1 MFGVYVYFVHLWLL
15 TDNVY
20 RMEAKNVNKRD
31 KGYGVLGICLMVGLI
46 VGAAVLAAAVKVAGA
61 EERVVSVKGLCEREV
76 KADNVIC
83 PFAYKEGGD
92 DLQQLYRTIERKN
105 ALIIKFLKEA
115 GIGEEEISIAAPKV
129 VDTRTEWSGSQNRY
143 AYIVTSVVTVCTDK
157 VDMIIN
163 LQSQQGELLQQGIAT
178 MSGWEFPT
186 VYSFTGLNEIKPS
199 MIETATKNA
208 RETAERFANDSGSR
222 LGKIKRATQG
232 QFSIT
237 DRDSNTPYMKNVRVV
252 TSVDYYLKD

>member
-1 MFGVYVYFVHLWLL
+1 MEEPKKERKISV
-15 TDNVY
+15 DN
-20 RMEAKNVNKRD
+20 E
-31 KGYGVLGICLMVGLI
+31 GLGCCLMVGLI
-46 VGAAVLAAAVKVAGA
+46 VGALLLGNAIRASRADD
-61 EERVVSVKGLCEREV
+61 RVVSVKGLCEREV
-76 KADNVIC
+76 KADKVIC

-92 DLQQLYRTIERKN
+92 NLQQLYRTIEEKN
-105 ALIIKFLKEA
+105 GVIIEFLKDA
-115 GIGEEEISIAAPKV
+115 GISEEEITIAAPKV

-157 VDMIIN
+157 VDEIIA
-163 LQSQQGELLQQGIAT
+163 LQSRQGELLQCGIAT
-178 MSGWEFPT
+178 AASWEYQT
-186 VYSFTGLNEIKPS
+186 VYSFTKLNEIKPA

-208 RETAERFANDSGSR
+208 RETAEKFAADSDSK

>member
-1 MFGVYVYFVHLWLL
+1 MEEPKKARKISV
-15 TDNVY
+15 DN
-20 RMEAKNVNKRD
+20 E
-31 KGYGVLGICLMVGLI
+31 GLGCCLMIGLV
-46 VGAAVLAAAVKVAGA
+46 VGALLLGNAIRASRADD
-61 EERVVSVKGLCEREV
+61 RVVSVKGLCEREV
-76 KADNVIC
+76 KADKVIC

-92 DLQQLYRTIERKN
+92 NLQQLYRTIEDKN
-105 ALIIKFLKEA
+105 GVIIEFLKDA
-115 GIGEEEISIAAPKV
+115 GISEEEITIAAPKV

-157 VDMIIN
+157 VDEIIA
-163 LQSQQGELLQQGIAT
+163 LQSRQGELLQRGIAT
-178 MSGWEFPT
+178 AASWEYQT
-186 VYSFTGLNEIKPS
+186 VYSFTKLNEIKPA

-208 RETAERFANDSGSR
+208 RETAEKFADDSDSK

>member
-1 MFGVYVYFVHLWLL
+1 
-15 TDNVY
+15 
-20 RMEAKNVNKRD
+20 METKNVNKSANNN
-31 KGYGVLGICLMVGLI
+31 VLGYCVMIGLVI
-46 VGAAVLAAAVKVAGA
+46 GALLLGNAIRVARA
-61 EERVVSVKGLCEREV
+61 DDRVVSVKGLCEREV

-92 DLQQLYRTIERKN
+92 DLQQLYKTIERKN
-105 ALIIKFLKEA
+105 GIIVDFLKAA
-115 GIGEEEISIAAPKV
+115 GISEEEISVAAPKV
-129 VDTRTEWSGSQNRY
+129 LDTRTEWSGSQNRY
-143 AYIVTSVVTVCTDK
+143 TYIVTSVVTVCTDK
-157 VDMIIN
+157 VDEIID

-178 MSGWEFPT
+178 TSGWEFPT
-186 VYSFTGLNEIKPS
+186 VYTFTKLNEIKPS

-208 RETAERFANDSGSR
+208 RETAEKFAADSDSR

>member
-1 MFGVYVYFVHLWLL
+1 MEEPKKERKISV
-15 TDNVY
+15 DN
-20 RMEAKNVNKRD
+20 
-31 KGYGVLGICLMVGLI
+31 GGLGCCLMVGLI
-46 VGAAVLAAAVKVAGA
+46 VGAVLLGNAIKASRADD
-61 EERVVSVKGLCEREV
+61 RVVSVKGLCEREV
-76 KADNVIC
+76 KADKVIC

-92 DLQQLYRTIERKN
+92 NLQQLYRTIEEKN
-105 ALIIKFLKEA
+105 GVIIEFLKDA
-115 GIGEEEISIAAPKV
+115 GISEEEITIAAPKV

-157 VDMIIN
+157 VDEIIA
-163 LQSQQGELLQQGIAT
+163 LQSRQGELLQRGIAT
-178 MSGWEFPT
+178 AASWEYQT
-186 VYSFTGLNEIKPS
+186 VYSFTGLNEIKPA

-208 RETAERFANDSGSR
+208 RETAEKFAADSDSK

>member
-1 MFGVYVYFVHLWLL
+1 
-15 TDNVY
+15 
-20 RMEAKNVNKRD
+20 MEEKNVGKQ
-31 KGYGVLGICLMVGLI
+31 GHGSYLGLGCCLMVGLI
-46 VGAAVLAAAVKVAGA
+46 GGASLLGNAIEAAGSDD
-61 EERVVSVKGLCEREV
+61 RVVSVKGLCEREV

-92 DLQQLYRTIERKN
+92 DLQQLYRVIESKN
-105 ALIIKFLKEA
+105 GIIIDFLKEA
-115 GIGEEEISIAAPKV
+115 GIGDEEISVAAPKV

-157 VDMIIN
+157 VDEIIR
-163 LQSQQGELLQQGIAT
+163 LQSEQGALLQQGIAT
-178 MSGWEFPT
+178 TSGWEFPT
-186 VYSFTGLNEIKPS
+186 VYSFTKLNDIKPS

-208 RETAERFANDSGSR
+208 RETAEKFAADSESK

-232 QFSIT
+232 QFTIT
-237 DRDSNTPYMKNVRVV
+237 ERDSNTPYMKNVRVV

>member
-1 MFGVYVYFVHLWLL
+1 MDLNRRQERGS
-15 TDNVY
+15 
-20 RMEAKNVNKRD
+20 EA
-31 KGYGVLGICLMVGLI
+31 LGCFLMIGLI
-46 VGAAVLAAAVKVAGA
+46 VGAVLLGNAIKAARADD
-61 EERVVSVKGLCEREV
+61 RVVSVKGLCEREV
-76 KADNVIC
+76 KADNVIS

-105 ALIIKFLKEA
+105 AIIINFLKAA
-115 GIGEEEISIAAPKV
+115 GISEEEISIAAPKV

-157 VDMIIN
+157 VDTIIA

-178 MSGWEFPT
+178 TSGWEYPT
-186 VYSFTGLNEIKPS
+186 IYSFTKLNEIKPS

-208 RETAERFANDSGSR
+208 RETAEKFAADSESR

>member
-1 MFGVYVYFVHLWLL
+1 MEELKKERKISV
-15 TDNVY
+15 DN
-20 RMEAKNVNKRD
+20 E
-31 KGYGVLGICLMVGLI
+31 GLGCCLMIGLV
-46 VGAAVLAAAVKVAGA
+46 VGALLLGNAIRASRADD
-61 EERVVSVKGLCEREV
+61 RVVSVKGLCEREV
-76 KADNVIC
+76 KADKVIC

-92 DLQQLYRTIERKN
+92 NLQQLYRTIEEKN
-105 ALIIKFLKEA
+105 GVIIEFLKDA
-115 GIGEEEISIAAPKV
+115 GISEEEITIAAPKV

-157 VDMIIN
+157 VDEIIA
-163 LQSQQGELLQQGIAT
+163 LQSRQGELLQRGIAT
-178 MSGWEFPT
+178 AASWEYQT
-186 VYSFTGLNEIKPS
+186 VYSFTKLNEIKPA

-208 RETAERFANDSGSR
+208 RETAEKFAADSDSK

>member
-1 MFGVYVYFVHLWLL
+1 M
-15 TDNVY
+15 
-20 RMEAKNVNKRD
+20 
-31 KGYGVLGICLMVGLI
+31 
-46 VGAAVLAAAVKVAGA
+46 
-61 EERVVSVKGLCEREV
+61 VSVKGLCEREV
-76 KADNVIC
+76 KADKVIC

-92 DLQQLYRTIERKN
+92 NLQQLYRTIEEKN
-105 ALIIKFLKEA
+105 GVIIEFLKDA
-115 GIGEEEISIAAPKV
+115 GISEEEITIAAPKV

-157 VDMIIN
+157 VDEIIA
-163 LQSQQGELLQQGIAT
+163 LQSRQGELLQRGIAT
-178 MSGWEFPT
+178 AASWEYQT
-186 VYSFTGLNEIKPS
+186 VYSFTKLNEIKPA

-208 RETAERFANDSGSR
+208 RETAEKFAADSDSK

-232 QFSIT
+232 QFTIT

>member
-1 MFGVYVYFVHLWLL
+1 MEENAKQRRFVV
-15 TDNVY
+15 DN
-20 RMEAKNVNKRD
+20 E
-31 KGYGVLGICLMVGLI
+31 GLGCCLMIGLI
-46 VGAAVLAAAVKVAGA
+46 AGAVLLGNAIKAVRADD
-61 EERVVSVKGLCEREV
+61 RVVSVKGLCEREV
-76 KADNVIC
+76 KADRVIC

-92 DLQQLYRTIERKN
+92 DLQQLYKTIERKN
-105 ALIIKFLKEA
+105 GIIVKFLKAA
-115 GIGEEEISIAAPKV
+115 GISEEEISVAAPKV
-129 VDTRTEWSGSQNRY
+129 LDTRTEWSGSQNRY
-143 AYIVTSVVTVCTDK
+143 TYIVTSVVTVCTDK
-157 VDMIIN
+157 VDEIID

-178 MSGWEFPT
+178 TSGWEFPT
-186 VYSFTGLNEIKPS
+186 VYTFTKLNEIKPS

-208 RETAERFANDSGSR
+208 RETAEKFAADSDSR

>member
-1 MFGVYVYFVHLWLL
+1 MEELKKERKISV
-15 TDNVY
+15 DN
-20 RMEAKNVNKRD
+20 E
-31 KGYGVLGICLMVGLI
+31 GLGCCLMIGLV
-46 VGAAVLAAAVKVAGA
+46 VGALLLGNAIRASRADD
-61 EERVVSVKGLCEREV
+61 RVVAVKGLCEREV
-76 KADNVIC
+76 KADKVIC

-92 DLQQLYRTIERKN
+92 NLQQLYRTIEEKN
-105 ALIIKFLKEA
+105 GVIIEFLKDA
-115 GIGEEEISIAAPKV
+115 GISEEEITIAAPKV

-157 VDMIIN
+157 VDEIIT
-163 LQSQQGELLQQGIAT
+163 LQSRQGELLQRGIAT
-178 MSGWEFPT
+178 AASWEYQT
-186 VYSFTGLNEIKPS
+186 VYSFTKLNDIKPA

-208 RETAERFANDSGSR
+208 RETAEKFAADSNSK

>member
-1 MFGVYVYFVHLWLL
+1 MEEKNL
-15 TDNVY
+15 T
-20 RMEAKNVNKRD
+20 
-31 KGYGVLGICLMVGLI
+31 KGNNAVLGYSLLI
-46 VGAAVLAAAVKVAGA
+46 GVVVAAFVLGNAIKTAGA
-61 EERVVSVKGLCEREV
+61 DDRIVSVKGLCEREV

-92 DLQQLYRTIERKN
+92 DLQHLYRTIEQKN
-105 ALIIKFLKEA
+105 AIIIAFLNKA
-115 GIGEEEISIAAPKV
+115 GISEEEISVAAPKV

-157 VDMIIN
+157 VDEVIR

-178 MSGWEFPT
+178 TSGWEFPT
-186 VYSFTGLNEIKPS
+186 VYSFTKLNEIKPS

-208 RETAERFANDSGSR
+208 RETAEKFAADSDSR

-232 QFSIT
+232 QFTIT

>member
-1 MFGVYVYFVHLWLL
+1 MEESKKERKISV
-15 TDNVY
+15 DN
-20 RMEAKNVNKRD
+20 E
-31 KGYGVLGICLMVGLI
+31 GLGCCLMIGLI
-46 VGAAVLAAAVKVAGA
+46 VGALLLGNAVRAARADD
-61 EERVVSVKGLCEREV
+61 RVVSVKGLCEREV
-76 KADNVIC
+76 KADKVIC

-92 DLQQLYRTIERKN
+92 NLQQLYRTIEEKN
-105 ALIIKFLKEA
+105 GVIIEFLKDA
-115 GIGEEEISIAAPKV
+115 GISEEEITIAAPKV

-157 VDMIIN
+157 VDEIIA
-163 LQSQQGELLQQGIAT
+163 LQSRQGELLQRGIAT
-178 MSGWEFPT
+178 AASWEYQT
-186 VYSFTGLNEIKPS
+186 VYSFTKLNDIKPA

-208 RETAERFANDSGSR
+208 RETAEKFAADSDSK

>member
-1 MFGVYVYFVHLWLL
+1 
-15 TDNVY
+15 
-20 RMEAKNVNKRD
+20 MEEQKENKCC
-31 KGYGVLGICLMVGLI
+31 KMGHNGLGYCLMIGLI
-46 VGAAVLAAAVKVAGA
+46 VGAILLGNAIKAVTTDD
-61 EERVVSVKGLCEREV
+61 RVVSVKGLCEREV

-92 DLQQLYRTIERKN
+92 DLQQLYKTIERKN
-105 ALIIKFLKEA
+105 SIIIDFLKAA
-115 GIGEEEISIAAPKV
+115 GINEEEISVAAPKV

-157 VDMIIN
+157 VDEIIN
-163 LQSQQGELLQQGIAT
+163 LQAQQGELLQKGIAT
-178 MSGWEFPT
+178 TSSWEFPT
-186 VYSFTGLNEIKPS
+186 VYSFTKLNEIKPS

-208 RETAERFANDSGSR
+208 RETAEKFAADSESK

-237 DRDSNTPYMKNVRVV
+237 ERDSNTPYMKNVRVV
-252 TSVDYYLKD
+252 TNVDYYLKD

>member
-1 MFGVYVYFVHLWLL
+1 
-15 TDNVY
+15 
-20 RMEAKNVNKRD
+20 MEEKKESRKFSVD
-31 KGYGVLGICLMVGLI
+31 CDGLGCFLMIGLI
-46 VGAAVLAAAVKVAGA
+46 VGAVLLGNAIKAARADD
-61 EERVVSVKGLCEREV
+61 RIVSVKGLCEREV

-105 ALIIKFLKEA
+105 AIIIAFLKEA
-115 GIGEEEISIAAPKV
+115 GIAEDEISIAAPKV

-157 VDMIIN
+157 VDEIIR

-178 MSGWEFPT
+178 TSGWEFPT
-186 VYSFTGLNEIKPS
+186 VYSFTKLNEIKPS

-208 RETAERFANDSGSR
+208 RETAEKFAADSESE

>member
-1 MFGVYVYFVHLWLL
+1 MEEPKKARKISV
-15 TDNVY
+15 DN
-20 RMEAKNVNKRD
+20 E
-31 KGYGVLGICLMVGLI
+31 GLGCCLMIGLV
-46 VGAAVLAAAVKVAGA
+46 VGALLLGNAIRASRADD
-61 EERVVSVKGLCEREV
+61 RVVSVKGLCEREV
-76 KADNVIC
+76 KADKVIC

-92 DLQQLYRTIERKN
+92 NLQQLYRTIEEKN
-105 ALIIKFLKEA
+105 GVIIEFLKDA
-115 GIGEEEISIAAPKV
+115 GISEEEITIAAPKV

-157 VDMIIN
+157 VDEIIA
-163 LQSQQGELLQQGIAT
+163 LQSRQGQLLQRGIAT
-178 MSGWEFPT
+178 AASWEYQT
-186 VYSFTGLNEIKPS
+186 VYSFTKLNEIKPA

-208 RETAERFANDSGSR
+208 RETAEKFAADSDSK

>member
-1 MFGVYVYFVHLWLL
+1 MEEPKKERKISV
-15 TDNVY
+15 DN
-20 RMEAKNVNKRD
+20 E
-31 KGYGVLGICLMVGLI
+31 GLGCCLMIGLI
-46 VGAAVLAAAVKVAGA
+46 VGALLLGNAIRASRADD
-61 EERVVSVKGLCEREV
+61 RVVSVKGLCEREV
-76 KADNVIC
+76 KADKVIC

-92 DLQQLYRTIERKN
+92 NLQQLYRTIEEKN
-105 ALIIKFLKEA
+105 GVIIKFLKDA
-115 GIGEEEISIAAPKV
+115 GISEEEITIAAPKV

-157 VDMIIN
+157 VDEIIA
-163 LQSQQGELLQQGIAT
+163 LQSRQGELLQRGIAT
-178 MSGWEFPT
+178 AASWEYQT
-186 VYSFTGLNEIKPS
+186 VYSFTGLNDIKPA

-208 RETAERFANDSGSR
+208 RETAEKFAADSDSK

>member
-1 MFGVYVYFVHLWLL
+1 
-15 TDNVY
+15 
-20 RMEAKNVNKRD
+20 MEEKKESRKFSVD
-31 KGYGVLGICLMVGLI
+31 CDGLGCCLMIGLI
-46 VGAAVLAAAVKVAGA
+46 VGAVLLGNAIKAARADD
-61 EERVVSVKGLCEREV
+61 RIVSVKGLCEREV

-105 ALIIKFLKEA
+105 AIIIAFLKEA
-115 GIGEEEISIAAPKV
+115 GIAEDEISIAAPKV

-157 VDMIIN
+157 VDEIIR

-178 MSGWEFPT
+178 TSGWEFPT
-186 VYSFTGLNEIKPS
+186 VYSFTKLNEIKPS

-208 RETAERFANDSGSR
+208 RETAEKFAADSESE

>member
-1 MFGVYVYFVHLWLL
+1 MEEPKKARKISVDNEGLGCCLL
-15 TDNVY
+15 
-20 RMEAKNVNKRD
+20 
-31 KGYGVLGICLMVGLI
+31 IGLV
-46 VGAAVLAAAVKVAGA
+46 VGALLLGNAIRASRADD
-61 EERVVSVKGLCEREV
+61 RVVSVKGLCEREV
-76 KADNVIC
+76 KADKVIC

-92 DLQQLYRTIERKN
+92 NLQQLYRTIEDKN
-105 ALIIKFLKEA
+105 GVIIEFLKDA
-115 GIGEEEISIAAPKV
+115 GISEEEITIAAPKV

-157 VDMIIN
+157 VDEIIA
-163 LQSQQGELLQQGIAT
+163 LQSRQGELLQRGIAT
-178 MSGWEFPT
+178 AASWEYQT
-186 VYSFTGLNEIKPS
+186 VYSFTKLNEIKPA

-208 RETAERFANDSGSR
+208 RETAEKFAADSDSK

>member
-1 MFGVYVYFVHLWLL
+1 MEELKKERKVSV
-15 TDNVY
+15 DN
-20 RMEAKNVNKRD
+20 
-31 KGYGVLGICLMVGLI
+31 GGLGCCLMIGII
-46 VGAAVLAAAVKVAGA
+46 VGALLLGNAIRASRADD
-61 EERVVSVKGLCEREV
+61 RVVSVKGLCEREV
-76 KADNVIC
+76 KADKVIC

-92 DLQQLYRTIERKN
+92 NLQQLYRTIEEKN
-105 ALIIKFLKEA
+105 GVIIEFLKDA
-115 GIGEEEISIAAPKV
+115 GISEEEITIAAPKV

-157 VDMIIN
+157 VDEIIA
-163 LQSQQGELLQQGIAT
+163 LQSRQGELLQRGIAT
-178 MSGWEFPT
+178 AASWEYQT
-186 VYSFTGLNEIKPS
+186 VYSFTKLNDIKPA

-208 RETAERFANDSGSR
+208 RETAEKFAADSDSK

>member
-1 MFGVYVYFVHLWLL
+1 
-15 TDNVY
+15 
-20 RMEAKNVNKRD
+20 MEAKNVNKRD